1 VCKLFGRES
10 TYRTDFLNWG
20 LKDPAILRKQ
30 AEAYRDAGSQKER
43 QTLFEAHGVRWS
55 ELWRLPYWNPTRML
69 VVDSMHCI
77 LEGLVHYHCRHVLRL
92 NSATAKTKETV
103 EFSTAFAYP
112 WPIYDMKYNS
122 NVQQKY
128 KLSEDDE
135 EQVTDI
141 HEILQRPFE
150 CEGHHCLDKDSFV
163 KKLHTCKLAPLRY
176 VCTLLNL
183 PTTISTVKN
192 GRNIEIVAK
201 FKAHFIE
208 LLLNWMPRSPSG
220 DVHFSL
226 RVVNADT
233 IKFIQEVI
241 RTLTRPG
248 WINHVPHNYCDANAG
263 TIKAD
268 EWRTLS
274 TIYLPIA
281 LVLLW
286 GEVNQEA
293 PVEGSHFLKVLDH
306 TMALFQAT

>member
-20 LKDPAILRKQ
+20 LKDPAELRKQ
-30 AEAYRDAGSQKER
+30 AETYRDAGSQKER

-77 LEGLVHYHCRHVLRL
+77 LEGLVHYHCRHVLQL
-92 NSATAKTKETV
+92 NSATAKIREKV
-103 EFSTAFAYP
+103 KFSPAFLYP
-112 WPIYDMKYNS
+112 WPVYDMNYNTS
-122 NVQQKY
+122 LSGMQQKY
-128 KLSEDDE
+128 RLSEDDE
-135 EQVTDI
+135 EQVTEV
-141 HEILQRPFE
+141 HEILQYPFE
-150 CEGHHCLDKDSFV
+150 CEGYQCLDEESFFQ
-163 KKLHTCKLAPLRY
+163 KLHTRKLAPLRY
-176 VCTLLNL
+176 VCMSLNL

-201 FKAHFIE
+201 YKAHFIE
-208 LLLNWMPRSPSG
+208 LLLNWVSC
-220 DVHFSL
+220 DVHFSP
-226 RVVNADT
+226 RIVNADT
-233 IKFIQEVI
+233 IQFIQEVI

-248 WINHVPHNYCDANAG
+248 WVNYVPHNYCDANAG

-268 EWRTLS
+268 EWRILS

-293 PVEGSHFLKVLDH
+293 PVEGSRFLKVLDH